1 MNRLEEFN
9 LFAETQTYKDIL
21 IGKSSSIVDTVKEI
35 NQVLNEDQEEYY
47 RVPQDRE
54 LIARNYCCLKTAGP
68 TTWRTWWT
76 LPSPNLGSPLSQPGS
91 MPTSSLDCS
100 NN

>member
-9 LFAETQTYKDIL
+9 QFAETQTYKDIL

-47 RVPQDRE
+47 RFP
-54 LIARNYCCLKTAGP
+54 
-68 TTWRTWWT
+68 
-76 LPSPNLGSPLSQPGS
+76 
-91 MPTSSLDCS
+91 
-100 NN
+100 

>member
-1 MNRLEEFN
+1 M
-9 LFAETQTYKDIL
+9 
-21 IGKSSSIVDTVKEI
+21 
-35 NQVLNEDQEEYY
+35 NEDQEEYY

-54 LIARNYCCLKTAGP
+54 LIAQELLLFENGGTDDLE
-68 TTWRTWWT
+68 
-76 LPSPNLGSPLSQPGS
+76 NLVDTPFSQSGSPSSQPGS